1 MYIKTN
7 KPKKKIFL
15 AIVILLIFLT
25 TINLFIQSTSKK
37 YKNKSNIV

>member
-25 TINLFIQSTSKK
+25 TINLFIQSTSKNN
-37 YKNKSNIV
+37 KNKSNIV